1 MRTTLFTFFLG
12 LTLFNSCI
20 TINKDPENENRPYY
34 EEEERYLDEEY
45 DIAYENEPSEEP
57 NFENEE
63 GFSEE
68 IHQHNPKKDSF
79 LDNFGESGMKTHEFR
94 DARTGLVVNST
105 EYPASWKVI
114 SKPTYTIDQKLP
126 VFLIQTTGPNNLKS
140 FNTPIKVHISYQNP
154 QTYHFMEN
162 SSIRNMHRA
171 MVANQ
176 HILKE
181 EVAPRMEKSGFKFV
195 KNIRLYKTENYLKGK
210 IRTESNGQV
219 QVDLLAT
226 VWENNKGQKA
236 LVSVGKIYMQQPLS
250 FIDTMTMWMY
260 STDYTFIDAGHFD
273 ETIAAFENAL
283 INSKENPKWKQYVAQ
298 LSQQRAQIAAQKA
311 RTGRINRER
320 AFAAHQRKMK
330 GIWAA
335 QDANHASFM
344 NRNFGSGSSTSQRNF
359 VNMINEEET
368 VYNPLNGTNYQVN
381 ASSTQNWM
389 DSEGN
394 LIQNDDLFY
403 TPNGDIN
410 LNNREWVNVNGN

>member
-20 TINKDPENENRPYY
+20 TINKDPENENKPYY

-45 DIAYENEPSEEP
+45 DIINENEPFEEP

-63 GFSEE
+63 GFDEE
-68 IHQHNPKKDSF
+68 IHQHNPKKNGFFD
-79 LDNFGESGMKTHEFR
+79 DFGERGMKIHEFR

-105 EYPASWKVI
+105 EYPVSWKVI
-114 SKPTYTIDQKLP
+114 SKPTYIIDQKLP

-140 FNTPIKVHISYQNP
+140 FNTPMKVHISYQNP
-154 QTYHFMEN
+154 QTYQFMQN
-162 SSIRNMHRA
+162 SSVARLHRS
-171 MVANQ
+171 MVSNQ
-176 HILKE
+176 QILKE
-181 EVAPRMEKSGFKFV
+181 EVATRMQKTGFKFV

-298 LSQQRAQIAAQKA
+298 LSQQRTQIAAQKA

-335 QDANHASFM
+335 QDANHTSFM
-344 NRNFGSGSSTSQRNF
+344 NRNFGSGSSTSQRDF

-368 VYNPLNGTNYQVN
+368 VYNPLDGKNYQVN
-381 ASSTQNWM
+381 AFSTQNWM
-389 DSEGN
+389 DSDGN